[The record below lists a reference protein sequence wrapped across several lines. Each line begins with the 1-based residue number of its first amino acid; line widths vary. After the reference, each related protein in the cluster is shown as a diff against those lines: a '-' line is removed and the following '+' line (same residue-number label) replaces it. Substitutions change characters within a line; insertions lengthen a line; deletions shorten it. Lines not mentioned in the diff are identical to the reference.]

1 MTDSSPDLLQMIRRR
16 SLWILIAA
24 IFLSILGHLVIFFGI
39 PFISFSSAPPISE
52 DLIIKSELRAEPPQ
66 KIQMTNAPK
75 KKMQS
80 KQENSVSA
88 EPLSDSADGGG
99 QGEQGAL
106 GNQKGQAFRLPESG
120 TYYFDALLDGQLIQ
134 TASLDWVTEGNNY
147 RLYINIPYAVVGPFV
162 FESRGSVD
170 AYGIAP
176 DIYWTQRG
184 TKPPRFSRFDRDPS
198 GGGKMFFSEKPEFTP
213 DLLPG
218 TQDRFSLMFQL
229 ASLLNGSDKI
239 DEAGSI
245 RGIPVVDFDTL
256 EMWQFKS
263 YGEQDSDAI
272 PSLGK
277 SPNRHYALMQRES
290 SKFKRQVD
298 IWLARDL
305 DWLPGRMRSIESNG
319 RQLELIFKQRAPIDK
334 SKLMNGAN

>member
-1 MTDSSPDLLQMIRRR
+1 MINSYGNLFQSIHRQ

-24 IFLSILGHLVIFFGI
+24 IFLSVLGHLILFFGL
-39 PFISFSSAPPISE
+39 PFISFGNPPAIAE
-52 DLIIKSELRAEPPQ
+52 DLIIKTELRPEPPK
-66 KIQMTNAPK
+66 KIQLSSSPK
-75 KKMQS
+75 KKALPKNTNAIS
-80 KQENSVSA
+80 SD
-88 EPLSDSADGGG
+88 PLPDKE
-99 QGEQGAL
+99 QGELSQVGD
-106 GNQKGQAFRLPESG
+106 QTGQAFRLPESG
-120 TYYFDALLDGQLIQ
+120 TYYFDAYVDGQLYQ
-134 TASLDWVTEGNNY
+134 TAQLDWITEGNNY

-176 DIYWTQRG
+176 SIYWTQRG
-184 TKPPRFSRFDRDPS
+184 TKPPRYSRFDRNQS
-198 GGGKMFFSEKPEFTP
+198 GAGKMYFSEKPDFTP

-245 RGIPVVDFDTL
+245 RALPVVDYNTL

-263 YGEQDSDAI
+263 YGETESEDI

-277 SPNRHYALMQRES
+277 SINRHYALMQRENDPY
-290 SKFKRQVD
+290 KRQVD

-305 DWLPGRMRSIESNG
+305 DWLPGRMRSLEANG
-319 RQLELIFKQRAPIDK
+319 RVLELVFKQRAPIDK
-334 SKLMNGAN
+334 AKLIN